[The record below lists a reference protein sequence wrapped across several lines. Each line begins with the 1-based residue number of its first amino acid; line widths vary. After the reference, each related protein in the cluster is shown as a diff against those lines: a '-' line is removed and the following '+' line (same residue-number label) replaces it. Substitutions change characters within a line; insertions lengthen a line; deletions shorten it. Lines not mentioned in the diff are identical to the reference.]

1 MFLGTMRAG
10 LLLGEQDNT
19 QVGREHWK
27 RQHLRKM
34 VLLEEGNF
42 LMEGTQDIVLL
53 EVVLLEDIV
62 PAWEPL

>member
-1 MFLGTMRAG
+1 MFLGTMKAG
-10 LLLGEQDNT
+10 LQLGEQDNT

-27 RQHLRKM
+27 RQHLGKM
-34 VLLEEGNF
+34 VFLEEGNF
-42 LMEGTQDIVLL
+42 LMGGTQDIVLL